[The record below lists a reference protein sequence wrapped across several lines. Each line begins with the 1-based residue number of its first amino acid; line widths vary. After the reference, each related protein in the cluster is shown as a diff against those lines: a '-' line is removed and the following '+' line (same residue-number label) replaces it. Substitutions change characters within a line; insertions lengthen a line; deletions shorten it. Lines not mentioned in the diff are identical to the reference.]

1 MTHTHPAARLLH
13 PLISLAFTLS
23 FTLSAAL
30 ATGAALAADPAALR
44 KPLPPVEGEVIVA
57 FKVDAGTLRKHALSA
72 RAAAGAVSTT
82 LADRASSL
90 GARVGRTLQAGAA
103 VGERVQVM
111 RAAGV
116 DATTLARQLSADPE
130 VAYAVPNGRKRIVT
144 APNDPLYPATATG
157 QRLNG
162 PDSGQWYLRA
172 PDSTTKSAI
181 DIETAW
187 LRTTGS
193 SAVVVAVLDTG
204 VRFEHPDLGR
214 MASGG
219 SLLPGYDMVTDADVG
234 NDGDGRDADPSDP
247 GDWTSAT
254 ENSTRGGKF
263 YQCDPGGTG
272 SAVAAGSSWHGTST
286 ASLVAAAAN
295 NATGMA
301 GAAPGTRVL
310 PVRVLGK
317 CFGSDSDI
325 LAGMRWAAGISVSGL
340 PDNLNP
346 ARVINMSL
354 GGTGACS
361 AAYQQAVDEITS
373 RGVLIVAAAGNS
385 AGGPVSEPA
394 NCRGVVGVLALRHAG
409 TKVGFSDLGAQIA
422 VAAPG
427 GNCINT
433 ASGLPCLYPILAATN
448 TGTQGPVA
456 SSWTNGSFD
465 ITVGTSFSS
474 PLVAAVAGLVF
485 SQNPALTPAKARAA
499 LQAVARPF
507 PTTGADNGAD
517 DATVVPSCTR
527 LDLTGPSGQCYCPN
541 DGTLCGAGMLDA
553 GASVNAVVAGV
564 VAKIS
569 VLTASPAAGAS
580 VLLRNA
586 SMPIVDDRI
595 VGQAWTLVSGGGIV
609 TQPDGSSLGTDAD
622 AGLTPTAAGTV
633 RVRLTATGDR
643 GGQATVE
650 QSITVGAAAVVTPP
664 NAGSGSGGGAASWA
678 WVAGIGL
685 AAAVLQALR
694 RSGLKASRR
703 RA

>member
-1 MTHTHPAARLLH
+1 MIYAHPAARLLR
-13 PLISLAFTLS
+13 PLLALAL
-23 FTLSAAL
+23 TLSATLSSA
-30 ATGAALAADPAALR
+30 

-57 FKVDAGTLRKHALSA
+57 FKVEAGTLRKHAMSA
-72 RAAAGAVSTT
+72 RDNTATVGAT
-82 LADRASSL
+82 LAARASTL

-116 DATTLARQLSADPE
+116 DATTLARQLAADPD
-130 VAYAVPNGRKRIVT
+130 VAYAVPNGRKRLVA
-144 APNDPLYPATATG
+144 APNDPLYAATAAG
-157 QRLNG
+157 VRPSG

-172 PDSTTKSAI
+172 PDSTAKSAI

-187 LRTTGS
+187 LHTAGS
-193 SAVVVAVLDTG
+193 GAVVVAVLDTG
-204 VRFEHPDLGR
+204 VRFDHPDLGR
-214 MASGG
+214 VASGG
-219 SLLPGYDMVTDADVG
+219 RLLPGYDMVTDADVG

-254 ENSTRGGKF
+254 ENSTRDGKF
-263 YQCDPGGTG
+263 YQCDPAGTG
-272 SAVAAGSSWHGTST
+272 SAVASRSSWHGTST

-310 PVRVLGK
+310 PMRVLGK
-317 CFGSDSDI
+317 CFGNDGDI
-325 LAGMRWAAGISVSGL
+325 LAAMRWAAGISINGL
-340 PDNLNP
+340 PDNPNP
-346 ARVINMSL
+346 ARVINLSL

-361 AAYQQAVDEITS
+361 AAYQAAVDEITE

-385 AGGPVSEPA
+385 VGGPVSEPA

-422 VAAPG
+422 IAAPG
-427 GNCINT
+427 GNCVNLN
-433 ASGLPCLYPILAATN
+433 GPCLYPILAATN
-448 TGTQGPVA
+448 TGSQGPVA
-456 SSWTNGSFD
+456 SSWSNGSFD
-465 ITVGTSFSS
+465 ITAGTSFSS

-485 SQNPALTPAKARAA
+485 SQNPALTAAKALAA
-499 LQAVARPF
+499 LQAAARPF

-541 DGTLCGAGMLDA
+541 DGTLCGTGMLDA

-569 VLTASPAAGAS
+569 VVTASPAAGAA
-580 VLLRNA
+580 VIVRNA
-586 SMPIVDDRI
+586 SVPIVDDRI
-595 VGQAWTLVSGGGIV
+595 VGQVWTLVSGGGVV
-609 TQPDGSSLGTDAD
+609 TQFDGGLSTGPDASF
-622 AGLTPTAAGTV
+622 TPNSAGTV
-633 RVRLTATGDR
+633 RVRLTVTGDR
-643 GGQATVE
+643 GGRATVE
-650 QSITVGAAAVVTPP
+650 QSVSVGVAAVVTPP
-664 NAGSGSGGGAASWA
+664 STGGGGAASWA
-678 WVAGIGL
+678 WVAGVGL

-694 RSGLKASRR
+694 RSGFTVLRR
-703 RA
+703 RV